1 VAFAALTAAL
11 RSGEPA
17 AIKAALLIWASHYY
31 APNKVRSMDDIIRLS
46 GDSLLTDFCLRV
58 QTALYNADLQEKL
71 DSAQIETELL
81 QMRKQQQVANKETR
95 RTEPYSLPPLYRT

>member
-1 VAFAALTAAL
+1 
-11 RSGEPA
+11 
-17 AIKAALLIWASHYY
+17 
-31 APNKVRSMDDIIRLS
+31 
-46 GDSLLTDFCLRV
+46 V